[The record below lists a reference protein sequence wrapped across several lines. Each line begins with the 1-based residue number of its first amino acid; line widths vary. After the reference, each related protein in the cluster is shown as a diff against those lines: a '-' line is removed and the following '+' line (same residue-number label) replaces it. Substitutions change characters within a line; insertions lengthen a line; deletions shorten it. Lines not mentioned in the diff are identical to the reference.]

1 MNKYVKAGLAL
12 LLMVFVCCS
21 YASAGA
27 VEELNV
33 TYQLGGTYINAE
45 AVASANDGGFFLGMA
60 NSSGAILLK
69 TDKDGKEIWRAEL
82 PGDDA
87 RTVIALEDGGTL
99 SATYTMI
106 VNGTEAEGYTFDGST
121 WLIRTDSNGNILW
134 QEEIVGIG
142 VGDIAV
148 SNEKIVFAG
157 WFWESN
163 TGFTQT
169 YLLETGTP
177 ANDQIRL
184 GNETASMIPLAM
196 LLEDDGTLVLT
207 GGTTSYLT
215 EESAYAW
222 IAKVKNG
229 VVLSQ
234 SVVRTG
240 STDPLYGEGACGYAI
255 TQAQDGG
262 YLIVG
267 SNPPFGVTWASGLG
281 WAAHVTSDLSNE
293 WVNELP
299 GCYVPYAVVQFSDGY
314 LIAGMDGYDDPVWLT
329 LSVGG
334 AITELEKISQNG
346 KRSMYNDIASI
357 SDNSAALVGWVMMD
371 SSAEG
376 ILITLTDTDA
386 STGVPPTSEDT
397 GAAGLW
403 IAGAAV
409 VILIL
414 AGAVYFLVIR
424 KPEPEPV
431 KKKSAKKG
439 GKKN

>member
-1 MNKYVKAGLAL
+1 MIKYAKAVLIL
-12 LLMVFVCCS
+12 LLMAVICCGG
-21 YASAGA
+21 ASAGT
-27 VEELNV
+27 VENLNV

-60 NSSGAILLK
+60 NSSGAVLLK
-69 TDKDGKEIWRAEL
+69 TDAAGKEIWRTAL
-82 PGDDA
+82 PGDDVRSLA
-87 RTVIALEDGGTL
+87 ALDDGGAVLTTVVRTVDGSEET
-99 SATYTMI
+99 
-106 VNGTEAEGYTFDGST
+106 GYTFDGDTNLVRVDKSG
-121 WLIRTDSNGNILW
+121 SILW
-134 QEEIVGIG
+134 QERLPGIG
-142 VGDIAV
+142 TGDIAV
-148 SNEKIVFAG
+148 SDNVIHFAG

-163 TGFTQT
+163 TGFTQS
-169 YLLETGTP
+169 YLLSTGAP
-177 ANDQIRL
+177 GNDQIRL

-229 VVLSQ
+229 VVQSQ
-234 SVVRTG
+234 SIIRTG
-240 STDPLYGEGACGYAI
+240 STDPMYGAGACGYAI
-255 TQAQDGG
+255 ARAHDGG
-262 YLIVG
+262 YLVVG
-267 SNPPFGVTWASGLG
+267 SNPPFGVTWAGGLG
-281 WAAHVTSDLSNE
+281 WAAHVRSDLSNS

-299 GCYVPYAVVQFSDGY
+299 GCYVPYAVVQFGDGY

-334 AITELEKISQNG
+334 AITDREKISQSG
-346 KRSMYNDIASI
+346 KRSMYNDVAPI
-357 SDNSAALVGWVMMD
+357 SDGSAALVGWVMMD

-376 ILITLTDTDA
+376 ILITLSDTGTPTVA
-386 STGVPPTSEDT
+386 PTTSTGAE
-397 GAAGLW
+397 GAGLW

-424 KPEPEPV
+424 KPESEPT

>member
-1 MNKYVKAGLAL
+1 MIKYAKAVLVL
-12 LLMVFVCCS
+12 LLMAVICCGG
-21 YASAGA
+21 ATAGT
-27 VEELNV
+27 VENLNV

-45 AVASANDGGFFLGMA
+45 AVAPANGGGFLLGMA
-60 NSSGAILLK
+60 NSSGAVLLK
-69 TDKDGKEIWRAEL
+69 TDNAGKETWRTAL
-82 PGDDA
+82 PGDDV
-87 RTVIALEDGGTL
+87 RSLTALDDGGAVLT
-99 SATYTMI
+99 TI
-106 VNGTEAEGYTFDGST
+106 VRTIDGSEET
-121 WLIRTDSNGNILW
+121 GYIFGGDTYLVRVDKSGSILW
-134 QEEIVGIG
+134 QENLPGIG
-142 VGDIAV
+142 AGDIAV
-148 SNEKIVFAG
+148 SGNVIHFAG

-163 TGFTQT
+163 TGFTQS
-169 YLLETGTP
+169 YLLSTGAP
-177 ANDQIRL
+177 GNDQIRL

-229 VVLSQ
+229 VVQTQ
-234 SVVRTG
+234 SIIRTG
-240 STDPLYGEGACGYAI
+240 SADPLYGAGACGYAI
-255 TQAQDGG
+255 TKAHESG
-262 YLIVG
+262 YLVVG
-267 SNPPFGVTWASGLG
+267 SNPPFGVTWAGGLG
-281 WAAHVTSDLSNE
+281 WAAHVNSDLSNA

-299 GCYVPYAVVQFSDGY
+299 GCYVPYAVVPFGDGY

-346 KRSMYNDIASI
+346 KRSMYNDVASI
-357 SDNSAALVGWVMMD
+357 SDGSAALVGWIMVD

-376 ILITLTDTDA
+376 ILITLSDTETPAPTDA
-386 STGVPPTSEDT
+386 WGT
-397 GAAGLW
+397 GLW

-414 AGAVYFLVIR
+414 AGVVYFLVIR

-431 KKKSAKKG
+431 KKNSAKKG